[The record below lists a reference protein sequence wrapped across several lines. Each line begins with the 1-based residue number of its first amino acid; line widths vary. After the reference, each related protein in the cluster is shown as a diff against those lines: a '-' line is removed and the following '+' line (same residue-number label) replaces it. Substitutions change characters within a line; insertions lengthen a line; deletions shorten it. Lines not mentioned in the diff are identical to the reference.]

1 VALAVGGST
10 NERANVLSRL
20 ASAEG
25 YTVFDRGGRR
35 VGTFIEL
42 AGGSGEEIAIRHDGV
57 FLWHRRVLPLS
68 TVATVFPE
76 RGAVVLNVDRRALKS
91 TDAASTPVGVRP
103 VADTSSADEGG
114 GVDEDWQTRITR
126 FIGADG
132 RDTDA
137 TPVGEDDERTDGTED
152 VGRLRMGAAGQLS
165 GESSGGAE
173 NSAEPYLLFVST
185 AHGYRLVEQQGP
197 PPATLDYVEV
207 PEHDGVFRV
216 AKLAISPLPNDR
228 RVCAYLERIE

>member
-1 VALAVGGST
+1 MALAVGASR
-10 NERANVLSRL
+10 NERGNVLSRL

-57 FLWHRRVLPLS
+57 FLWHRRVLPLT

-76 RGAVVLNVDRRALKS
+76 HGAVVLNVDRRALKS
-91 TDAASTPVGVRP
+91 RDAASTRVGVRP
-103 VADTSSADEGG
+103 VADTSPADEDER
-114 GVDEDWQTRITR
+114 VDEDWQTRITR
-126 FIGADG
+126 FIGSDE
-132 RDTDA
+132 RETDA
-137 TPVGEDDERTDGTED
+137 TPVGEDVERTDGTED
-152 VGRLRMGAAGQLS
+152 VARLRMGAAAQPS
-165 GESSGGAE
+165 GESSGG
-173 NSAEPYLLFVST
+173 AEPYLLFVST
-185 AHGYRLVEQQGP
+185 PHGYRLVEQQGP

-207 PEHDGVFRV
+207 PEHGGMFRV